1 VDRDGGA
8 LSAHPTGPSVSAVV
22 LAYGGE
28 PWLEACVDA
37 ILGSDG
43 LRSVEL
49 ILVDNGC
56 TDGSIAR
63 VEGRPGVVV
72 LRPERNLGFAGGC
85 NLAAAQAGG
94 DVIAFVN
101 SDAVVAPDALR
112 HLAVAALESAIGI
125 TTGSIRLAH
134 APDRLNS
141 GGNEIHFLGLG
152 WAGHLGEAASQ
163 HRERRKVT
171 AASGAGMAMAR
182 ATWERMGG
190 FEERYFAY
198 HEDAELSIRCWQQG
212 LSVVFVPEAVV
223 LHHYEFSRNPDKLY
237 LLERNR
243 LVFLAT
249 VYEARTLL
257 ALAPLLVVFEAA
269 VFVLAIAG
277 GWGGRKIDGWRWLLR
292 HRRWLWERRRQ
303 LQSVRSGRPLPRSS
317 GMPWPTSPVMSSSS
331 TTGPPTPRPR
341 TPGTPAP
348 PS

>member
-1 VDRDGGA
+1 
-8 LSAHPTGPSVSAVV
+8 
-22 LAYGGE
+22 
-28 PWLEACVDA
+28 
-37 ILGSDG
+37 
-43 LRSVEL
+43 
-49 ILVDNGC
+49 
-56 TDGSIAR
+56 
-63 VEGRPGVVV
+63 
-72 LRPERNLGFAGGC
+72 
-85 NLAAAQAGG
+85 
-94 DVIAFVN
+94 
-101 SDAVVAPDALR
+101 
-112 HLAVAALESAIGI
+112 
-125 TTGSIRLAH
+125 
-134 APDRLNS
+134 
-141 GGNEIHFLGLG
+141 
-152 WAGHLGEAASQ
+152 
-163 HRERRKVT
+163 
-171 AASGAGMAMAR
+171 MAR

-303 LQSVRSGRPLPRSS
+303 LQSVRTVGDRELVGLFATRLGSNHLPLPRYL
-317 GMPWPTSPVMSSSS
+317 
-331 TTGPPTPRPR
+331 RPIDAVLGVGLSFAAR
-341 TPGTPAP
+341 V
-348 PS
+348 SK